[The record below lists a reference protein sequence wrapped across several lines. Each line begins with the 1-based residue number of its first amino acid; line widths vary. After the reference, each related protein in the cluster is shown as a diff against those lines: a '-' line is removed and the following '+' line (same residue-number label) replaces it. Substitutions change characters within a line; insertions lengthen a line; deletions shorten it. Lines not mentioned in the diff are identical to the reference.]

1 MVEPASSSLKRL
13 PLSTAWLLRRSRQPV
28 LHCKQSYLLHHLER
42 EGETPLL
49 LSKKGWSSPRRRST
63 SRPPPLL
70 PRSTADPP
78 PLLPPRPRRQSEHC
92 SSSGQRVKTTKST
105 QWKKARS
112 QVARCPK
119 APKKTSEEPKTSP
132 QAGRQLLTL
141 KKLIDGYSAEA
152 TLPARRTK
160 SRGDL
165 RKHPQVKE
173 RRRLN
178 RSKNSLKEKH
188 PRMMKEHQKCKK
200 KNYFSLEKDMLLKLQ
215 QRKLKKQE

>member
-1 MVEPASSSLKRL
+1 M
-13 PLSTAWLLRRSRQPV
+13 
-28 LHCKQSYLLHHLER
+28 
-42 EGETPLL
+42 G
-49 LSKKGWSSPRRRST
+49 RRST
-63 SRPPPLL
+63 SRPPPPLL

-78 PLLPPRPRRQSEHC
+78 PLLPPRPRRQTEHC
-92 SSSGQRVKTTKST
+92 SSSGQRVKTAKST

-119 APKKTSEEPKTSP
+119 TSP

-141 KKLIDGYSAEA
+141 KKLVDGYSAEA

-165 RKHPQVKE
+165 RKHPQVKK

-178 RSKNSLKEKH
+178 RSKNSLKEQH

-200 KNYFSLEKDMLLKLQ
+200 
-215 QRKLKKQE
+215 

>member
-1 MVEPASSSLKRL
+1 MGS
-13 PLSTAWLLRRSRQPV
+13 
-28 LHCKQSYLLHHLER
+28 
-42 EGETPLL
+42 
-49 LSKKGWSSPRRRST
+49 
-63 SRPPPLL
+63 LL

-78 PLLPPRPRRQSEHC
+78 PLLPPRPRRQTEHC

-119 APKKTSEEPKTSP
+119 APKKTPEEPKTSP

-141 KKLIDGYSAEA
+141 KKLVDGYSAEA

-165 RKHPQVKE
+165 RKHPQVKK

-200 KNYFSLEKDMLLKLQ
+200 RIILVW
-215 QRKLKKQE
+215 

>member
-1 MVEPASSSLKRL
+1 
-13 PLSTAWLLRRSRQPV
+13 
-28 LHCKQSYLLHHLER
+28 
-42 EGETPLL
+42 
-49 LSKKGWSSPRRRST
+49 
-63 SRPPPLL
+63 
-70 PRSTADPP
+70 
-78 PLLPPRPRRQSEHC
+78 
-92 SSSGQRVKTTKST
+92 VKTTKST

-119 APKKTSEEPKTSP
+119 APKKTPEEPKTSP
-132 QAGRQLLTL
+132 QAGWQLLTL
-141 KKLIDGYSAEA
+141 KKLFDGYSAEA

-165 RKHPQVKE
+165 RKHPQVKK

-200 KNYFSLEKDMLLKLQ
+200 KIILV
-215 QRKLKKQE
+215 

>member
-28 LHCKQSYLLHHLER
+28 LCKQQSYLLHHLTTWRER
-42 EGETPLL
+42 L
-49 LSKKGWSSPRRRST
+49 LSSWARRVDPLQDGD
-63 SRPPPLL
+63 RPPTHHLCCQEAQQTL
-70 PRSTADPP
+70 RHCCRRDQGGKSQSTAAAPGDEWRPQS
-78 PLLPPRPRRQSEHC
+78 PL
-92 SSSGQRVKTTKST
+92 SG
-105 QWKKARS
+105 KKPEAKL
-112 QVARCPK
+112 QVAWRLRG
-119 APKKTSEEPKTSP
+119 KKPEEPKTSQA

-141 KKLIDGYSAEA
+141 KKLVDGYSAEA

-165 RKHPQVKE
+165 RKHPQVEK

-200 KNYFSLEKDMLLKLQ
+200 RIILV
-215 QRKLKKQE
+215 